1 MAMNIGGIF
10 NRPTGS
16 DKSTVGTSVYVFAR
30 YQLPNMIN
38 AVDVEDVA
46 EDPNIAGFIEGCKM
60 YITEHTYLYLYTALE
75 SIYTVCHLTAGNEA
89 AGACLVSGQSFSMW
103 NISSQYSAYFEV
115 TTSAKGDVLIS
126 GYRGSADVF
135 QQKLEQMRS
144 TVIVC
149 KCKNVVTGGETRGI
163 LLTYNAQCRVPVYLV
178 TDDTEGFNVGS
189 YNNVVNANSINASY
203 TLNIMYTGIN
213 TFAKYTA
220 IMPICCISSAYVT
233 VNTYRLVFSPRHTYG
248 NAELNGKTY
257 YFVDNIAMLDEE
269 QAVT

>member
-10 NRPTGS
+10 NRPVGS

-38 AVDVEDVA
+38 AVDVEDVV

-75 SIYTVCHLTAGNEA
+75 STYTVCHLTAGNEA
-89 AGACLVSGQSFSMW
+89 AGACLVTGSFSSW
-103 NISSQYSAYFEV
+103 NISSQYGAYFEV

-126 GYRGSADVF
+126 GYRASSDVF
-135 QQKLEQMRS
+135 QQKMEQLRS
-144 TVIVC
+144 TIIVC
-149 KCKNVVTGGETRGI
+149 KCKNVVTGGETRGV
-163 LLTYNAQCRVPVYLV
+163 LLTYNMQSRVPVYLV
-178 TDDTEGFNVGS
+178 TDDTEGFDNGV
-189 YNNVVNANSINASY
+189 YNNVVNPQSINSSMVPV
-203 TLNIMYTGIN
+203 LIQTGIN

-220 IMPICCISSAYVT
+220 IMPICCVSSAYVT
-233 VNTYRLVFSPRHTYG
+233 VNTYRLLFSPRHTYG